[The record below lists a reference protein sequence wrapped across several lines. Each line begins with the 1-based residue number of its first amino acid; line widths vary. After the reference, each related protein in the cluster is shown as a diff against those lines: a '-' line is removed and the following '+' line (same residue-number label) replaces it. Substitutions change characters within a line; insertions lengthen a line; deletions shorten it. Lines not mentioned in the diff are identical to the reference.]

1 MTTMTRFHR
10 ALVAVL
16 LLALVGAG
24 GTALLVWLVDGSV
37 GPVVLRERCSATVGG
52 NTARISPDQA
62 VNAATIAAV
71 AEQRGLPARAV
82 TIALAAAYQESE
94 LYNLDY
100 GDRDSL
106 GLFQQRPS
114 QGWGTAEQIMD
125 PVYASDRFYD
135 ALLEIPN
142 YQELPVTV
150 AAQRVQR
157 SAYGDAYADHEP
169 AARVLASALAG
180 HSPATLSCSLRPADV
195 SAQVMGPDGLTVR
208 AETVRNELAGAFDA
222 LEFAGYAAGGVTSGH
237 VNGSAH
243 YDGRAL
249 DVFFRPYEDPEVKR
263 SGWVVAHW
271 LAANADRLD
280 VATVIYDAQIWT
292 ARRSDEG
299 WRPYTHPSGD
309 TSDPTLQHLDHVHV
323 DVARGG

>member
-1 MTTMTRFHR
+1 MTRWTR

-16 LLALVGAG
+16 LLALLGAG
-24 GTALLVWLVDGSV
+24 GTALLVWWVDGRV
-37 GPVVLRERCSATVGG
+37 GPVVLREMCSATVNGD
-52 NTARISPDQA
+52 TARLTPEQA

-71 AEQRGLPARAV
+71 AERRALPARAV

-100 GDRDSL
+100 GDRDSV

-125 PVYASDRFYD
+125 PVYASDQFYD
-135 ALLEIPN
+135 ALVEIPN
-142 YQELPVTV
+142 YRELPVTV

-169 AARVLASALAG
+169 AARVLASALTG
-180 HSPATLSCSLRPADV
+180 NSRATLSCSLRPAELP
-195 SAQVMGPDGLTVR
+195 AQVMGPDGLTLRAQTVR
-208 AETVRNELAGAFDA
+208 AELDQTFDG
-222 LEFAGYAAGGVTSGH
+222 LEIGGFQPGGVSSGH
-237 VNGSAH
+237 IDGSAH

-249 DVFFRPYEDPEVKR
+249 DVFFRSYADPEVKR

-271 LAANADRLD
+271 LAANADRLG
-280 VATVIYDAQIWT
+280 VATIIYDAQIWT

-299 WRPYTHPSGD
+299 WRPYVHPSGD
-309 TSDPTLQHLDHVHV
+309 TSDPTLQHLDHIHF
-323 DVARGG
+323 DVARGTG